1 MAGQAFERGSSLMLL
16 PVAAKI
22 ALLIECSVHP
32 LGKQVCRSFWG
43 TERAVEFEV
52 LRRSTPR
59 QTRWSPP
66 RHWPVL
72 LLLY

>member
-22 ALLIECSVHP
+22 ALHIECSVHP